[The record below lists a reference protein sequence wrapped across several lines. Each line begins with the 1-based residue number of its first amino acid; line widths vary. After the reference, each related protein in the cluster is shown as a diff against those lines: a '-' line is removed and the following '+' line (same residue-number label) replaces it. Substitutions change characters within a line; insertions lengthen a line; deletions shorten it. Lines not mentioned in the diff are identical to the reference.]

1 MRKRRYLYVLLFA
14 APTFL
19 LAVIAGAMLLGASAG
34 VLWLFV
40 LGDNPWPSEVDTLL
54 TTVFVL
60 GGAAFWIAQLSVAY
74 AVGKRE
80 ETKAS
85 LNKTHVLISIG
96 ATVALAVLIVLRL
109 SGVGFGDRPD
119 SLVCADYCL
128 AVAGSAG
135 SGMPPR
141 DSGDR
146 TCSCYDAEGRVVT
159 SIQLQDIPRR

>member
-19 LAVIAGAMLLGASAG
+19 LALIAGVMLLGASAG

-40 LGDNPWPSEVDTLL
+40 FGDGPWPSEADTLL
-54 TTVFVL
+54 TSLFVL
-60 GGAAFWIAQLSVAY
+60 GTAAFWIAQLSVAY

-80 ETKAS
+80 ETKVS
-85 LNKTHVLISIG
+85 LNKTHVLISVG
-96 ATVALAVLIVLRL
+96 ATMALAALIALRM
-109 SGVGFGDRPD
+109 SGVGFGGLPD
-119 SLVCADYCL
+119 SLVCADHCL
-128 AVAGSAG
+128 ATGATG

-146 TCSCYDAEGRVVT
+146 TCSCYDAEGRVIT
-159 SIQLQDIPRR
+159 SIQLQNVPNR

>member
-1 MRKRRYLYVLLFA
+1 MPKRRYLYVFLFA

-19 LAVIAGAMLLGASAG
+19 LALIAGGMLLGAAAG
-34 VLWLFV
+34 VMWLFV
-40 LGDNPWPSEVDTLL
+40 FGDDPWPSEADTLL
-54 TTVFVL
+54 TSVFVL
-60 GGAAFWIAQLSVAY
+60 GTAAFWIAQLSVAY

-80 ETKAS
+80 ETTAS
-85 LNKTHVLISIG
+85 LNKTHVLISVG
-96 ATVALAVLIVLRL
+96 ATVALAVLIALRM
-109 SGVGFGDRPD
+109 SGVGLGDRPD

-128 AVAGSAG
+128 AAAGSAG

>member
-1 MRKRRYLYVLLFA
+1 MPKRRYLYVLLFA

-40 LGDNPWPSEVDTLL
+40 FGDDPWPSEADTLL
-54 TTVFVL
+54 NGVFVL
-60 GGAAFWIAQLSVAY
+60 ATAAFWIAQLSVAY

-85 LNKTHVLISIG
+85 LNTTHVLISVG
-96 ATVALAVLIVLRL
+96 ATVVLAVFIAVRM

-119 SLVCADYCL
+119 SLICADHCL
-128 AVAGSAG
+128 AAGATG
-135 SGMPPR
+135 SGMPREIPVTARAAATTPR
-141 DSGDR
+141 D
-146 TCSCYDAEGRVVT
+146 E
-159 SIQLQDIPRR
+159 

>member
-19 LAVIAGAMLLGASAG
+19 LALIAGAMLLGASAG

-40 LGDNPWPSEVDTLL
+40 FGDDPWPSEADTLL
-54 TTVFVL
+54 NGVFVL
-60 GGAAFWIAQLSVAY
+60 ATAAFWIAQLSVAY

-85 LNKTHVLISIG
+85 LNKTHVLISVG
-96 ATVALAVLIVLRL
+96 ATVALAALIALRI
-109 SGVGFGDRPD
+109 SNVGLGDRPD
-119 SLVCADYCL
+119 SLVCADHCL
-128 AVAGSAG
+128 AAGATG

-146 TCSCYDAEGRVVT
+146 TCSCYDAAGRVIT
-159 SIQLQDIPRR
+159 SIQLQDIPNR

>member
-1 MRKRRYLYVLLFA
+1 MRKRRYLYVFLFA

-19 LAVIAGAMLLGASAG
+19 LSVIAGALLLGASAG

-40 LGDNPWPSEVDTLL
+40 FGDNPWPSEADTLL
-54 TTVFVL
+54 TAVFVL

-80 ETKAS
+80 EAKPS
-85 LNKTHVLISIG
+85 LNRTHVLISVG
-96 ATVALAVLIVLRL
+96 ATVALAVLIAVRL
-109 SGVGFGDRPD
+109 SGVGFRERPD
-119 SLVCADYCL
+119 SLICADHCL
-128 AVAGSAG
+128 AAGASG

-146 TCSCYDAEGRVVT
+146 TCSCYDAEGRVIT
-159 SIQLQDIPRR
+159 SIQLQDIPNR